1 MAAPRRILVLSASV
15 GAGHLRAAEA
25 VAAACRILHPAAEV
39 RDVDVLTLTP
49 APFRRM
55 YGKGYLDLV
64 NHAPELLGILY
75 QGTDRPPKSPAADR
89 LKLAIERLNTRRLV
103 ELVRDFAPD
112 VIGHTHFLPAAIV
125 AHERRKRRVRAPHA
139 VVVTDYEVHRWWLCP
154 GVARYFVAREENR
167 VHLEALGEPADAMR
181 VTGIPV
187 LPVFAEE
194 PDRAALR
201 ARHGVADGGP
211 LLLVLAGGFGVGPV
225 EAIVKSLWAH
235 ARGARIVIVAGRNEA
250 LRERL
255 SRLAARAPVPTT
267 VLGFTREMHD
277 WMALADLAVTK
288 PGGLTTA
295 EALARGLPLVVVNPI
310 PGQETRN
317 ATMLYEAGAAISGEN
332 PYTVGFRVGRLL
344 ESRERLAAMREAAR
358 RLGRPRAAFEVAAE
372 LGRLAGD

>member
-1 MAAPRRILVLSASV
+1 MAQPRRILVLSASV

-25 VAAACRILHPAAEV
+25 VAAACRILHPGAEV

-64 NHAPELLGILY
+64 NHAPELLGVLY
-75 QGTDRPPKSPAADR
+75 QGTDRPPRSSAGDK

-103 ELVRDFAPD
+103 ALVRDFAPD
-112 VIGHTHFLPAAIV
+112 VICHTHFLPAAIL

-167 VHLEALGEPADAMR
+167 VHLEALGEPAGAVR

-187 LPVFAEE
+187 LPVFAEK
-194 PDRAALR
+194 PDRAALQT
-201 ARHGVADGGP
+201 RHGLAAGGP

-235 ARGARIVIVAGRNEA
+235 VRGARLVIVAGRNEA

-255 SRLAARAPVPTT
+255 GRLAARAPVPTT

-332 PYTVGFRVGRLL
+332 PYTIGFRVGRLL
-344 ESRERLAAMREAAR
+344 ESRERLTAMRGAAR
-358 RLGRPRAAFEVAAE
+358 GLGRPRAALEVAEE
-372 LGRLAGD
+372 LGRLAAP